1 MTRTVTAGLDG
12 SAESRAAA
20 MGAPPTPLGQWGRAA
35 REAELRGLPLKIVHV
50 WEPVPDPMAQAPLLG
65 PETHQHRTERS
76 EMGAP
81 PAEGWGSIPREAAE
95 ELRLRHPGVEVV
107 GEQVSG
113 SAGEVLVE
121 ASKGAALL
129 VLGSRA
135 LGGVGGFLVGSV
147 GLSVV
152 AHAES
157 PVVLVRAGEQAADEH
172 RTDPAGIPSTATPF
186 RPVVLGLDTDH
197 PDETLIE
204 FAFDAAL
211 RRATSLRVVH
221 AWFPPPYYAYGMPVD
236 PPLHEALA
244 LEQSQ
249 ALTEALSPW
258 RQKYPDV
265 ETVEVSRFGSAA
277 EQLVEASGEA
287 SLVVVGR
294 RIRRGALGA
303 HIGHVTH
310 AVLHHATAPVAVV
323 AHG

>member
-1 MTRTVTAGLDG
+1 MLRTITVGLDG

-20 MGAPPTPLGQWGRAA
+20 EWAA

-50 WEPVPDPMAQAPLLG
+50 WEPVPGPMAQAPLLG
-65 PETHQHRTERS
+65 PETHQHWTER
-76 EMGAP
+76 
-81 PAEGWGSIPREAAE
+81 IPRESADG
-95 ELRLRHPGVEVV
+95 LRLRHPGIEVIS
-107 GEQVSG
+107 EQVSG
-113 SAGEVLVE
+113 SPGEVLVE
-121 ASKGAALL
+121 ASKTASLL

-135 LGGVGGFLVGSV
+135 LGGAGGFLAGSV
-147 GLSVV
+147 GLSAV
-152 AHAES
+152 ARAES

-172 RTDPAGIPSTATPF
+172 RADPAGIPSAATPF
-186 RPVVLGLDTDH
+186 RPVVLGLDIDH

-221 AWFPPPYYAYGMPVD
+221 AWFPPPYYAYGMPVN
-236 PPLHEALA
+236 PPLYKALA
-244 LEQSQ
+244 LERSQ
-249 ALTEALSPW
+249 ALAEALSPW
-258 RQKYPDV
+258 RLKYPDV
-265 ETVEVSRFGSAA
+265 ETTEESRYGSAA
-277 EQLVEASGEA
+277 EQLVEASRET

-310 AVLHHATAPVAVV
+310 AALHHCTAPVAVV